1 MSHIEDAISALLPV
15 KNGQRYLET
24 LLPNILAMLK
34 EYDELIVV
42 NDGSSDQSQF
52 ITEKYRSID
61 SRVILINT
69 SGIGL
74 VAALNLGISTARNNW
89 VARFDVDDKYL
100 QNRMDEQRKLLREN
114 VSVIFSDYC
123 FISQTDR
130 RLGSIYSAVLP
141 IPTALS
147 LVSGQRTAHPSAVL
161 NRRLLIESGGYQI
174 QDFPAEDL
182 ALWLRMSHFGEII
195 SVPLPLLHY
204 TLSNNS
210 ISAQNREVQKNKKR
224 ELIQSYP
231 SWSSLQVRSI
241 TDFEQTLVSY
251 KEVSHTPERILLHLR
266 DIYLVAGLIGG
277 KVPILNLVTKIGFS
291 MSCKIIYA
299 AVKMY
304 FVVFRRRVFRFIY

>member
-15 KNGQRYLET
+15 KNGQRYLDT

-34 EYDELIVV
+34 EHDELIVV

-100 QNRMDEQRKLLREN
+100 QNRIDEQRKLLREN

-130 RLGSIYSAVLP
+130 RLGSIYCAVLP

-147 LVSGQRTAHPSAVL
+147 LASGQRTAHPSAVV

-210 ISAQNREVQKNKKR
+210 ISAQNREVQNNKKR

-241 TDFEQTLVSY
+241 TDFEQTLMSY
-251 KEVSHTPERILLHLR
+251 KEVSDTPERILLHLR

-291 MSCKIIYA
+291 MNCKIIYA

>member
-1 MSHIEDAISALLPV
+1 
-15 KNGQRYLET
+15 
-24 LLPNILAMLK
+24 MLK
-34 EYDELIVV
+34 EHDELIVV

-100 QNRMDEQRKLLREN
+100 QNRIDEQRKLLREN

-130 RLGSIYSAVLP
+130 RLGSIYCAVLP

-147 LVSGQRTAHPSAVL
+147 LVSGQRTAHPSAVV

-204 TLSNNS
+204 TLSKNS

-231 SWSSLQVRSI
+231 SWSSLLVRSI

-277 KVPILNLVTKIGFS
+277 KVPILNLVNKIGFS

>member
-1 MSHIEDAISALLPV
+1 MSQIEDAISALLPV
-15 KNGQRYLET
+15 KNGQQYLET

-34 EYDELIVV
+34 EHDELIVI
-42 NDGSSDQSQF
+42 NDGSFDQSRF

-74 VAALNLGISTARNNW
+74 VAALNLGISTAKNNW
-89 VARFDVDDKYL
+89 VARFDVDDKYM
-100 QNRMDEQRKLLREN
+100 QNRIDEQRKYLSEN

-123 FISQTDR
+123 FISQTEK
-130 RLGSIYSAVLP
+130 RLGSIFSAVLP

-147 LVSGQRTAHPSAVL
+147 LVSGQRTPHPAAVV

-224 ELIQSYP
+224 ELIQGYP

-277 KVPILNLVTKIGFS
+277 KMPFLDLVTKVGFS

-299 AVKMY
+299 AVKML
-304 FVVFRRRVFRFIY
+304 FVVFRRRVYRFIY